1 MTSQE
6 ISLLFLPLSH
16 MVCDLEMKCAIV
28 FPFGMEVQLI
38 TLQSTEDGTINV
50 YLRELHND

>member
-6 ISLLFLPLSH
+6 VLFLFLPLSH

-28 FPFGMEVQLI
+28 FHFGMEVQLI

>member
-6 ISLLFLPLSH
+6 ISLLFLPLSP

-38 TLQSTEDGTINV
+38 TLQSTEDGMIIV